1 MGYSIDLKKYF
12 STINEFLPGN
22 EIQLKLVTSAL
33 ISGKHC
39 LIEDIPGKGK
49 TLLAK
54 YLGKN
59 FDLSFKRIQCTND
72 LMPSDIVGFHQ
83 WKAENLPPTLRHGPL
98 FTDVLLVDEINRAS
112 PRTQSSL
119 LQAMEE
125 KLVTLDD
132 QTYEL
137 SSNFCV
143 LATQN
148 PQDHVGTT
156 PLPESQIDRFL
167 YKFTMGTLTYNQE
180 LNLLQ
185 SGARHDKIKNLVSLF
200 TKENLISLKI
210 QLESTKISN
219 TIFQWITHCLQY
231 SRTSNDVHPLSS
243 RAGLD
248 FVIALK
254 SWSIIHERNE
264 VVADD
269 FIELFPYCFAHRLFM
284 GSRDHHG
291 LLIQKTHEWL
301 KQIKF

>member
-1 MGYSIDLKKYF
+1 MND
-12 STINEFLPGN
+12 FLPGN

-39 LIEDIPGKGK
+39 LIEDAPGKGK

-54 YLGKN
+54 YLGKH
-59 FDLSFKRIQCTND
+59 FDLQFKRIQCTND

-83 WKAENLPPTLRHGPL
+83 WKTEGQTPTLRQGPL

-132 QTYEL
+132 QTYDL
-137 SSNFCV
+137 SDHFCV

-167 YKFTMGTLTYNQE
+167 YKFPMGNLSFDQE
-180 LNLLQ
+180 LKLLQ
-185 SGARHDKIKNLVSLF
+185 SGSRHDKIRSIKPYFS
-200 TKENLISLKI
+200 KETLIALK
-210 QLESTKISN
+210 LELEQIILPH
-219 TIFQWITHCLQY
+219 TIYQWITQCLQT
-231 SRTSNDVHPLSS
+231 SRSSNDVHAISS
-243 RAGLD
+243 RAGID
-248 FVIALK
+248 FVTALK
-254 SWSIIHERNE
+254 SWAIVNNRNE
-264 VVADD
+264 VIADD
-269 FIELFPYCFAHRLFM
+269 FVELFPYCFAHRLFI
-284 GSRDHHG
+284 SKKEQHG
-291 LLIQKTHEWL
+291 HLLQKTHEWL
-301 KQIKF
+301 KQLKL